1 MAAFLSE
8 SPQVL
13 SEKGF
18 WEYRRCNCDGGTVKY
33 KNGMGL
39 EVWIVKANTVALKRS
54 GMTIVRTHINN
65 LTTQL
70 NEILNNG
77 TPS

>member
-1 MAAFLSE
+1 MGAFLSE
-8 SPQVL
+8 HPPIL
-13 SEKGF
+13 AEKGF
-18 WEYRRCNCDGGTVKY
+18 WRYTRCNCDGGTDKF
-33 KNGMGL
+33 KNGLGL
-39 EVWIVKANTVALKRS
+39 EVWIVKANTISFKRS
-54 GMTIVRTHINN
+54 GTTIVRTHINN